1 MVDVLE
7 EDRRL
12 VLPQRLPHP
21 LERDRLVEVVEGG
34 VDHVRLPDVPPDGP
48 DPARTVA
55 QPVLSGAAARV
66 EARDELD
73 VVAGPE
79 RLEALPGCALGHDDP
94 ERHGLIT
101 AEELN
106 GLVDDEMLHAIL
118 AHAQKVERETPMDH
132 ALWCADP
139 TTGFIVAAALVRPEK
154 DLENVEV
161 KSLKKRW
168 KEGAFAKGASRE
180 QMADC
185 EILGIERDEFLEIA
199 LTAMKARRGEIGL

>member
-1 MVDVLE
+1 MI
-7 EDRRL
+7 
-12 VLPQRLPHP
+12 
-21 LERDRLVEVVEGG
+21 
-34 VDHVRLPDVPPDGP
+34 
-48 DPARTVA
+48 
-55 QPVLSGAAARV
+55 
-66 EARDELD
+66 ARDEAYAL
-73 VVAGPE
+73 VCERIPQRNLVSHCVATELIMRALAE
-79 RLEALPGCALGHDDP
+79 RLGLDAADAERWALAGLLHDLDYAETADEP